1 MLKNEI
7 ENSEDPILKNI
18 FECKVDSSDFF
29 EKFRQG
35 DDNIFRNIFDDYNKK
50 IFRLV
55 FNMVHN
61 IQDTEDLLQRIFTK
75 IFINRKSFKGKS
87 KFYTWIYRIAVNE
100 VLNFVNK
107 EKKIKNKG
115 FEKDF
120 EDSIEY
126 EEYFQNLPDI
136 KEKSLIYNL
145 EQEELK
151 KQIFSSLNKL
161 DKKYKT
167 ILILK
172 EIDNFSYKE
181 IADILGISIDKVK
194 VWIYRARENM
204 KKNLEEEFR
213 RE

>member
-1 MLKNEI
+1 MLKNDI
-7 ENSEDPILKNI
+7 ENLEEPILKNI
-18 FECKVDSSDFF
+18 FEYQIDSEDFF

-35 DDNIFRNIFDDYNKK
+35 DENIFRNIFDDYNKK

-87 KFYTWIYRIAVNE
+87 KFYTWIYRIAINE

-107 EKKIKNKG
+107 TKRLKNKG

-151 KQIFSSLNKL
+151 KQISSSLNKL

-181 IADILGISIDKVK
+181 ISDILDISIDKVK

-204 KKNLEEEFR
+204 KKILEEEIR
-213 RE
+213 GQ

>member
-18 FECKVDSSDFF
+18 FECKGDSSDFF

>member
-1 MLKNEI
+1 MLKNDI
-7 ENSEDPILKNI
+7 ENLEEPILKNI
-18 FECKVDSSDFF
+18 FEYQIDTKDFF

-35 DDNIFRNIFDDYNKK
+35 DENIFRNIFDDYNKK

-61 IQDTEDLLQRIFTK
+61 IQDTEDLLQQIFTK

-87 KFYTWIYRIAVNE
+87 KFYTWIYRIAINE

-107 EKKIKNKG
+107 TKRLKNKG

-120 EDSIEY
+120 EDSVEY
-126 EEYFQNLPDI
+126 EEYFQNLPDK

-151 KQIFSSLNKL
+151 KQILSSLNKL

-181 IADILGISIDKVK
+181 ISEILDISIDKVK

-204 KKNLEEEFR
+204 KKILEAEFR
-213 RE
+213 GE